1 MRGSSARR
9 TASTVRFSMRAR
21 TLILSSVVLGFVF
34 RLGFVAVMFLSAGEV
49 ESDWLMWALLIIMSV
64 SLTRGIYRAY
74 RVIRISLAVGK
85 LD

>member
-1 MRGSSARR
+1 
-9 TASTVRFSMRAR
+9 MRAR
-21 TLILSSVVLGFVF
+21 TLILSSVALSFAF

-74 RVIRISLAVGK
+74 RVLKFTFAMSK